1 MPRLRRVLGLRQL
14 MGDGVLHCRASK
26 VFRHGVSMLRT
37 FGLLA
42 GLAFVCLSG
51 VTFADSVGAREQPAR
66 QVLPDTVVP
75 THYDLAL
82 APDSRALS
90 FRGKVTI
97 AVTVRT
103 ATADVVLNAVG
114 LTFEHARVDG
124 GSADAVVTLDD
135 KLQRAKLHF
144 NAPLAPGSH
153 VLAIDYT
160 GKVGRSTLGFFA
172 MSYVSPAGPR
182 RTLATN
188 FEPAHARQL
197 LPCWDEPARKATF
210 TVTVDAPK
218 DRLVVSNM
226 PATETTAIAPA
237 LQRVRFAETPK
248 MSTYLLFVA
257 IGDFERI
264 HKVVDGIDVGVVVKR
279 GDSGKAA
286 YALEQAARLLQFY
299 NGYFNIRY
307 PLPKL
312 DLVAAPGSI
321 QGSSMENW
329 GAIFYSQSDLLFD
342 PAKSTEAD
350 RQRVFLVVSHE
361 MAHQWFGDL
370 VTMAWWDDLWLNE
383 GFARWMQTFA
393 ADELHPEW
401 QTGLQAAS
409 IFEMGKRADAVPSTH
424 PVVQEVFTAAQAEQ
438 AFDYITYDKGAA
450 VITMIAAY
458 VGRDNFR
465 DGVRRYMHDH
475 AYGNTVDSDLW
486 SIMQQTAGKPIL
498 AIEHDFTRQVGVP
511 LVRVATSAKGM
522 HLSLGRFAQDPATI
536 TGEPPQKWRLP
547 LVIGPVTGPVKT
559 VLLEG
564 PELAWASET
573 PLTAGPLVVN
583 KGQTGYARVLYDDS
597 FDALAAH
604 FGKLT
609 PIDQLGLLNDASALG
624 TAGYA
629 PADRLL
635 TLLSAL
641 PADANPVVWTRAI
654 RLLDGLDMHYTD
666 RLQRAAYR
674 SFALRL
680 LAPVAARLGPMP
692 APNEPSNMAVLR
704 TALSEARAT
713 FGDAAVI
720 DRARKTLDSHRGT
733 AAEQRTALSV
743 VAAHAD
749 AATFDSLLGEARKAD
764 PLEKEHIF
772 EALSNVSD
780 PVLARR
786 MVDIALGDEVP
797 AGSGPTLLSRLA
809 RKHPDMVWQV
819 VAPRLDDPTLH
830 LDEPERWELAA
841 TIAAS
846 SAEPQRIADL
856 QAYESRSVPAE
867 SRRPLLAAEA
877 AIRENQRM
885 AADVL
890 PQLSAWIRAH

>member
-1 MPRLRRVLGLRQL
+1 
-14 MGDGVLHCRASK
+14 
-26 VFRHGVSMLRT
+26 MLRIS
-37 FGLLA
+37 GLVALA
-42 GLAFVCLSG
+42 ILCCAEVA
-51 VTFADSVGAREQPAR
+51 FADAGSAREHPAR
-66 QVLPDTVVP
+66 EVLPDTVVP

-82 APDSRALS
+82 VPDARALT

-97 AVTVRT
+97 AVTVSA

-114 LTFEHARVDG
+114 LVFEHARMDG
-124 GSADAVVTLDD
+124 GSADAVVTLD
-135 KLQRAKLHF
+135 AKLERARLRF
-144 NAPLAPGSH
+144 ATPLAPGAH

-160 GKVGRSTLGFFA
+160 GKIGHTTLGFFA
-172 MSYVSPAGPR
+172 MNYASPAGPR

-218 DRLVVSNM
+218 DRMVVSNM
-226 PATETTAIAPA
+226 PVAATTAVAPN

-264 HKVVDGIDVGVVVKR
+264 HKAVDGIDVGVVVKR
-279 GDSGKAA
+279 GDTGKAG

-299 NGYFNIRY
+299 NGYFNLRY

-329 GAIFYSQSDLLFD
+329 GAIFYSQADLLFD
-342 PAKSTEAD
+342 PASSTESD
-350 RQRVFLVVSHE
+350 RQRVFLVVGHE

-458 VGRDNFR
+458 VGPDNFR
-465 DGVRRYMHDH
+465 DGVRRYMREH

-486 SIMQQTAGKPIL
+486 SIMQQTVGKPIL

-511 LVRVATSAKGM
+511 LVRVAATAKSTQ
-522 HLSLGRFAQDPATI
+522 LSEGRFAEDPATVV
-536 TGEPPQKWRLP
+536 GEPSQKWRLP
-547 LVIGPVTGPVKT
+547 LMVGPVTGPGKT

-564 PELAWASET
+564 AASLNAAP
-573 PLTAGPLVVN
+573 PLLIN
-583 KGQTGYARVLYDDS
+583 KGQTGYARVLYDSS
-597 FDALAAH
+597 FDALASH
-604 FGKLT
+604 FGSLA
-609 PIDQLGLLNDASALG
+609 PIDQLGLLNDAAALG
-624 TAGYA
+624 NAGYA
-629 PADRLL
+629 PADRLMSL
-635 TLLSAL
+635 FRAL
-641 PADANPVVWTRAI
+641 PADANPVVWTRVV
-654 RLLDGLDMHYTD
+654 RMLDALDLHYSDTP
-666 RLQRAAYR
+666 QRAAYR
-674 SFALRL
+674 TFALHL
-680 LAPVAARLGPMP
+680 LGPVASRVGSVP
-692 APNEPSNMAVLR
+692 APNESSNTTVLR
-704 TALSEARAT
+704 TALTEAQAT

-720 DRARKTLDSHRGT
+720 DRERQTLASRKGS

-749 AATFDSLLGEARKAD
+749 GATFDALLDEARKAD
-764 PLEKEHIF
+764 PLEKEHIL
-772 EALSNVSD
+772 EALSHVSD

-786 MVDIALGDEVP
+786 MVDVALSNEVP
-797 AGSGPTLLSRLA
+797 AGTGPTLLSRLA
-809 RKHPDMVWQV
+809 RKHPDMVWEA

-830 LDEPERWELAA
+830 LDNPERWELAS

-846 SAEPQRIADL
+846 SADPARMPSLE
-856 QAYESRSVPAE
+856 AYESRSVPAD
-867 SRRPLLAAEA
+867 SRRPFLAAEA

-885 AADVL
+885 AAKVL
-890 PQLSAWIRAH
+890 PQLNAWIEGH

>member
-1 MPRLRRVLGLRQL
+1 
-14 MGDGVLHCRASK
+14 
-26 VFRHGVSMLRT
+26 MLRI
-37 FGLLA
+37 FGLA
-42 GLAFVCLSG
+42 ALAFVCFSRLA
-51 VTFADSVGAREQPAR
+51 FADVGSATRARVRE
-66 QVLPDTVVP
+66 VLPDTVVP

-82 APDSRALS
+82 IPDARSLT

-97 AVTVRT
+97 AITVSA

-114 LTFEHARVDG
+114 LRFVHARVDG
-124 GSADAVVTLDD
+124 GADAVVTTSDSLGQA
-135 KLQRAKLHF
+135 LLHF
-144 NAPLAPGSH
+144 GAPLSAGSH

-160 GKVGRSTLGFFA
+160 GKISHTTLGFFA
-172 MSYVSPAGPR
+172 MNYASPGGPR

-218 DRLVVSNM
+218 DRMVVSNM
-226 PATETTAIAPA
+226 PAAETTVIAPR

-264 HKVVDGIDVGVVVKR
+264 HKAVDGVDVGVVVKR
-279 GDSGKAA
+279 GDTAKAA

-321 QGSSMENW
+321 QGGAMENW
-329 GAIFYSQSDLLFD
+329 GAIFYSQALLLFD
-342 PAKSTEAD
+342 PAKSTESD

-401 QTGLQAAS
+401 QSGLQAAS

-465 DGVRRYMHDH
+465 DGVRRYMHEH

-486 SIMQQTAGKPIL
+486 SIMQQTVGKPVL

-511 LVRVATSAKGM
+511 LVRVAATAKGTR
-522 HLSLGRFAQDPATI
+522 LSQGRFVEDPATI
-536 TGEPPQKWRLP
+536 NAEPPQKWRLP
-547 LVIGPVTGPVKT
+547 LVVGPLTGPGKT
-559 VLLEG
+559 ILLEG
-564 PELAWASET
+564 ET
-573 PLTAGPLVVN
+573 TLEAGPLLVN
-583 KGQTGYARVLYDDS
+583 RGQTGYARVLYDNS
-597 FDALAAH
+597 FDALASH
-604 FGKLT
+604 FGKLA
-609 PIDQLGLLNDASALG
+609 PMDQLGLLNDASALG
-624 TAGYA
+624 NAGYA
-629 PADRLL
+629 AADRLL

-641 PADANPVVWTRAI
+641 PADANPVVWTRVV
-654 RLLDGLDMHYTD
+654 RLLDGLDIHYTGTPH
-666 RLQRAAYR
+666 RAAFR
-674 SFALRL
+674 GFALRL
-680 LAPVAARLGPMP
+680 LAPLAARLGSAP
-692 APNEPSNMAVLR
+692 AANESSNTAVLR
-704 TALSEARAT
+704 TDLSEAQAD
-713 FGDAAVI
+713 FGDAGVI
-720 DRARKTLDSHRGT
+720 DRARKTFDSHKGT
-733 AAEQRTALSV
+733 PAEQRTALSI

-749 AATFDSLLGEARKAD
+749 VATFDALLDKARTAD

-772 EALSNVSD
+772 EALSDVSD
-780 PVLARR
+780 PMLARR

-797 AGSGPTLLSRLA
+797 AGSSPTLLSRLA

-830 LDEPERWELAA
+830 LDKPERWELAA

-846 SAEPQRIADL
+846 SADSARLVDL
-856 QAYESRSVPAE
+856 QAYESRSVPAD
-867 SRRPLLAAEA
+867 SRRPLLAAKA

-885 AADVL
+885 AAQVL
-890 PQLSAWIRAH
+890 PQLNAWIQAH

>member
-1 MPRLRRVLGLRQL
+1 MSTAGKNPTATLLTVLS
-14 MGDGVLHCRASK
+14 A
-26 VFRHGVSMLRT
+26 
-37 FGLLA
+37 
-42 GLAFVCLSG
+42 LAFVWLSG
-51 VTFADSVGAREQPAR
+51 VALADSDSAHEQSARE
-66 QVLPDTVVP
+66 VLPDAVVP

-82 APDSRALS
+82 APDSRALT

-97 AVTVRT
+97 AITVSA
-103 ATADVVLNAVG
+103 ATADVVLNSAG
-114 LTFEHARVDG
+114 LAFEHARVDG
-124 GSADAVVTLDD
+124 GSSDAVVTLDD
-135 KLQRAKLHF
+135 KLERAKLHF
-144 NAPLAPGSH
+144 GASLSPGAH

-160 GKVGRSTLGFFA
+160 GKIGHTTLGFFA
-172 MSYVSPAGPR
+172 MNYASPAGPR

-226 PATETTAIAPA
+226 PVAGTTAIAPSM
-237 LQRVRFAETPK
+237 QRVRFAESPK

-279 GDSGKAA
+279 GDTAKAT
-286 YALEQAARLLQFY
+286 YALEQAARLLQLY

-321 QGSSMENW
+321 RGSSMENW
-329 GAIFYSQSDLLFD
+329 GAIFYSQGDLLFD

-401 QTGLQAAS
+401 HTGLQAAS

-424 PVVQEVFTAAQAEQ
+424 PVVQKVFTAAQAEQ

-465 DGVRRYMHDH
+465 DGVRRYMHEH

-511 LVRVATSAKGM
+511 LVRVTATSQGTQ
-522 HLSLGRFAQDPATI
+522 LSQGRFAEDPATI
-536 TGEPPQKWRLP
+536 QGEPPQKWRLP
-547 LVIGPVTGPVKT
+547 LVVGPPLGSGKT
-559 VLLEG
+559 ILLEG
-564 PELAWASET
+564 GAGET
-573 PLTAGPLVVN
+573 TLEAGPLLVN
-583 KGQTGYARVLYDDS
+583 MGQTGYARVLYDNS
-597 FDALAAH
+597 FDALASD
-604 FGKLT
+604 FGKLA
-609 PIDQLGLLNDASALG
+609 PMDQLGLLNDTSALG
-624 TAGYA
+624 NAGYA

-635 TLLSAL
+635 ILLGAL
-641 PADANPVVWTRAI
+641 PAQANPVVWTRVV
-654 RLLDGLDMHYTD
+654 RLLDGLDIHYTD
-666 RLQRAAYR
+666 TPQRTVYR

-680 LAPVAARLGPMP
+680 LAPLADRLGSVP
-692 APNEPSNMAVLR
+692 ATNESSNISVLR
-704 TALSEARAT
+704 TAVSEAQAT

-720 DRARKTLDSHRGT
+720 DRARKTFDSKKGT
-733 AAEQRTALSV
+733 AAQQRTALSV

-749 AATFDSLLGEARKAD
+749 LATFDALLDKARRAD

-797 AGSGPTLLSRLA
+797 AGSSPTLLSRLA

-819 VAPRLDDPTLH
+819 IGPRLDDPALH

-841 TIAAS
+841 AIAAS
-846 SAEPQRIADL
+846 SADPARIADL
-856 QAYESRSVPAE
+856 QAYETRSVPAD

-885 AADVL
+885 AAKVL
-890 PQLSAWIRAH
+890 PQLDTWIQRH

>member
-1 MPRLRRVLGLRQL
+1 
-14 MGDGVLHCRASK
+14 
-26 VFRHGVSMLRT
+26 MLRIAG
-37 FGLLA
+37 FAFFALL
-42 GLAFVCLSG
+42 CLSG
-51 VTFADSVGAREQPAR
+51 AAFANVGGDRDHPTRE
-66 QVLPDTVVP
+66 VLPDTVVP

-82 APDSRALS
+82 APDARALT

-97 AVTVRT
+97 AITVRA

-114 LTFEHARVDG
+114 LAFEHARVDA
-124 GSADAVVTLDD
+124 GSSDAVVTLDD
-135 KLQRAKLHF
+135 KLERAKLHF
-144 NAPLAPGSH
+144 GAPLSPGSH

-160 GKVGRSTLGFFA
+160 GKIGHTTLGFFA
-172 MSYVSPAGPR
+172 MNYASPAGPR

-218 DRLVVSNM
+218 DRMVVSNM
-226 PATETTAIAPA
+226 PAAETTVIGPT
-237 LQRVRFAETPK
+237 LQRVRFVETPR

-257 IGDFERI
+257 VGDFERI
-264 HKVVDGIDVGVVVKR
+264 HKAVDGIDVGVVVKR
-279 GDSGKAA
+279 GDTAKAG

-329 GAIFYSQSDLLFD
+329 GAIFYSQTDLLFD
-342 PAKSTEAD
+342 PAKSTESD

-409 IFEMGKRADAVPSTH
+409 IFELGKRADAVPSTH

-465 DGVRRYMHDH
+465 DGVRRYMREH

-486 SIMQQTAGKPIL
+486 SIMQQAVGKPIL

-511 LVRVATSAKGM
+511 LVRVAATATSTR
-522 HLSLGRFAQDPATI
+522 LSEGRFAEDPATI
-536 TGEPPQKWRLP
+536 SGEAPQKWRLP
-547 LVIGPVTGPVKT
+547 LVVGPVTGPGKT
-559 VLLEG
+559 LLLDGATTLE
-564 PELAWASET
+564 
-573 PLTAGPLVVN
+573 AGPLLIN
-583 KGQTGYARVLYDDS
+583 MGQTGYARVLYDNS
-597 FDALAAH
+597 FEALAAH
-604 FGKLT
+604 FAKLA
-609 PIDQLGLLNDASALG
+609 PMDQLGLLNDASALG
-624 TAGYA
+624 NAGYA

-641 PADANPVVWTRAI
+641 PAEANPVVWIRVI
-654 RLLDGLDMHYTD
+654 RLLDALDLHYTD
-666 RLQRAAYR
+666 TPQRAAYR
-674 SFALRL
+674 TFALRL
-680 LAPVAARLGPMP
+680 LAPLAARLGAEP
-692 APNEPSNMAVLR
+692 AANESSNVAVLR
-704 TALSEARAT
+704 TDLAEAQAT
-713 FGDAAVI
+713 CGDAAVI
-720 DRARKTLDSHRGT
+720 SHARKTFDSHRGT
-733 AAEQRTALSV
+733 AAERRTALSV
-743 VAAHAD
+743 LAAQAD
-749 AATFDSLLGEARKAD
+749 MATFDALLDDARRAD

-772 EALSNVSD
+772 DALSNVSD

-797 AGSGPTLLSRLA
+797 AGSSPTLLSRLA

-830 LDEPERWELAA
+830 LDRPERWELAA

-846 SAEPQRIADL
+846 SADPARVADL
-856 QAYESRSVPAE
+856 QDYESRSVPAD

-885 AADVL
+885 AARVL
-890 PQLSAWIRAH
+890 PQLNAWIQGHQASPSSAARSTRR

>member
-1 MPRLRRVLGLRQL
+1 
-14 MGDGVLHCRASK
+14 
-26 VFRHGVSMLRT
+26 MLRIAR
-37 FGLLA
+37 FAFFALL
-42 GLAFVCLSG
+42 CLSG
-51 VTFADSVGAREQPAR
+51 AAFANVGSDRDHPTRE
-66 QVLPDTVVP
+66 VLPGTVVP

-82 APDSRALS
+82 APDARALT

-97 AVTVRT
+97 AVTVSA
-103 ATADVVLNAVG
+103 ATTDVVLNAVG
-114 LTFEHARVDG
+114 LAFEHARLDG
-124 GSADAVVTLDD
+124 GSSDAIVTLDG
-135 KLQRAKLHF
+135 KLERANLHF
-144 NAPLAPGSH
+144 GAPLSPGSH

-160 GKVGRSTLGFFA
+160 GKIGHTTLGFFA
-172 MSYVSPAGPR
+172 MNYASPAGPR

-218 DRLVVSNM
+218 DRMVVSNM
-226 PATETTAIAPA
+226 PAAQITAIGPE

-257 IGDFERI
+257 IGELERI
-264 HKVVDGIDVGVVVKR
+264 HEAVDGIDVGVVVKR
-279 GDSGKAA
+279 GDTSKAA
-286 YALEQAARLLQFY
+286 YALEQATRLLRFY

-329 GAIFYSQSDLLFD
+329 GAIFYSQADLLFD
-342 PAKSTEAD
+342 PGKSTESD

-393 ADELHPEW
+393 SDELHPEW

-465 DGVRRYMHDH
+465 DGVRRYMREH

-486 SIMQQTAGKPIL
+486 SIMQQTVGKPIL

-511 LVRVATSAKGM
+511 LVHVAATAKGTQ
-522 HLSLGRFAQDPATI
+522 LSLGRFAQDPATI
-536 TGEPPQKWRLP
+536 SGEPPEKWRLP
-547 LVIGPVTGPVKT
+547 LEVGPVTGPGQT

-564 PELAWASET
+564 ET
-573 PLTAGPLVVN
+573 TLESGPLLVN
-583 KGQTGYARVLYDDS
+583 RGQTGYARVLYDNA
-597 FDALAAH
+597 FDALASH
-604 FGKLT
+604 FGKLA

-624 TAGYA
+624 NAGYA

-635 TLLSAL
+635 TLLSAV
-641 PADANPVVWTRAI
+641 PVDANPVVWTRVVT
-654 RLLDGLDMHYTD
+654 LLDGLDIHYTD
-666 RLQRAAYR
+666 APQRAAYR
-674 SFALRL
+674 GFALRL
-680 LAPVAARLGPMP
+680 LAPLAARLGSAP
-692 APNEPSNMAVLR
+692 APNESSNIAVLR
-704 TALSEARAT
+704 TALSEAQAT
-713 FGDAAVI
+713 FGDTAVI
-720 DRARKTLDSHRGT
+720 DRARKTFDSQRGT
-733 AAEQRTALSV
+733 AAEQRTALSI

-749 AATFDSLLGEARKAD
+749 VTTFDALLDKARSAD

-780 PVLARR
+780 PMLARR
-786 MVDIALGDEVP
+786 MVDIALGDDVP
-797 AGSGPTLLSRLA
+797 TGSSPTLLSRLA

-819 VAPRLDDPTLH
+819 IAPRLDDPMLH
-830 LDEPERWELAA
+830 LDRPERWELAA
-841 TIAAS
+841 SIAAS
-846 SAEPQRIADL
+846 SANPARIADL
-856 QAYESRSVPAE
+856 KAYESRSVPVD

-885 AADVL
+885 AAKVL
-890 PQLSAWIRAH
+890 PQLNAWIEGHQPS

>member
-1 MPRLRRVLGLRQL
+1 
-14 MGDGVLHCRASK
+14 
-26 VFRHGVSMLRT
+26 MLRIS
-37 FGLLA
+37 GSVA
-42 GLAFVCLSG
+42 LAFVWLAN
-51 VTFADSVGAREQPAR
+51 VAFAHGNGADEHPARE
-66 QVLPDTVVP
+66 VLADTMVP
-75 THYDLAL
+75 IHYDLAL
-82 APDSRALS
+82 APDSQALT
-90 FRGKVTI
+90 FRGKVKITI
-97 AVTVRT
+97 TVNA

-114 LTFEHARVDG
+114 LAFEHVRADDRP
-124 GSADAVVTLDD
+124 ADAIVSVDD
-135 KLQRAKLHF
+135 KLERAKLHF
-144 NAPLAPGSH
+144 GAPLEPGAH
-153 VLAIDYT
+153 VLTIDYS
-160 GKVGRSTLGFFA
+160 GKISHSTLGLFA
-172 MSYVSPAGPR
+172 MDYASPAGPR

-226 PATETTAIAPA
+226 PAAETTAIGSS

-257 IGDFERI
+257 VGDFERI
-264 HKVVDGIDVGVVVKR
+264 HKVVDGTDVGVVVKR
-279 GDSGKAA
+279 GDAPKAA

-329 GAIFYSQSDLLFD
+329 GAIFYSQGDLLFD

-393 ADELHPEW
+393 AGELHPEW

-409 IFEMGKRADAVPSTH
+409 IFELGKRADAVPSTH

-458 VGRDNFR
+458 VGHDNFR
-465 DGVRRYMHDH
+465 DGVRSYMHEH

-486 SIMQQTAGKPIL
+486 SIMQRTVGKPIL

-511 LVRVATSAKGM
+511 LVRVTATAKGTR
-522 HLSLGRFAQDPATI
+522 LLLGRFAQDPATI

-547 LVIGPVTGPVKT
+547 LVAGPIMGSGKT
-559 VLLEG
+559 ILLEG
-564 PELAWASET
+564 ET
-573 PLTAGPLVVN
+573 TLEAGPLLIN
-583 KGQTGYARVLYDDS
+583 MGQTGYARVLYDNS
-597 FDALAAH
+597 FDALASH
-604 FGKLT
+604 FGQLA

-624 TAGYA
+624 NSGYA

-641 PADANPVVWTRAI
+641 PADANPVVWTQVI
-654 RLLDGLDMHYTD
+654 RLLDRLDIHYTD
-666 RLQRAAYR
+666 APQRAVYR
-674 SFALRL
+674 SFALHL
-680 LAPVAARLGPMP
+680 LAPLAARLGTAALPT
-692 APNEPSNMAVLR
+692 ESSNIAVLR
-704 TALSEARAT
+704 TALAQAQAT
-713 FGDAAVI
+713 FGDAAVME
-720 DRARKTLDSHRGT
+720 RARKTFDSHGGT
-733 AAEQRTALSV
+733 AAEQRTALSI

-749 AATFDSLLGEARKAD
+749 PATFDNLLDKARQAD

-772 EALSNVSD
+772 EALSRVSD

-786 MVDIALGDEVP
+786 MVDIALSDEVP
-797 AGSGPTLLSRLA
+797 AGSSPTLLDVLA
-809 RKHPDMVWQV
+809 RKHPDMVWRV
-819 VAPRLDDPTLH
+819 MGPRLDDPTLH
-830 LDEPERWELAA
+830 LDPPERWELAA
-841 TIAAS
+841 SIAAS
-846 SAEPQRIADL
+846 SADPARIADL
-856 QAYESRSVPAE
+856 QAYESRSVPE
-867 SRRPLLAAEA
+867 NSRRPLLAAEA
-877 AIRENQRM
+877 A
-885 AADVL
+885 
-890 PQLSAWIRAH
+890 